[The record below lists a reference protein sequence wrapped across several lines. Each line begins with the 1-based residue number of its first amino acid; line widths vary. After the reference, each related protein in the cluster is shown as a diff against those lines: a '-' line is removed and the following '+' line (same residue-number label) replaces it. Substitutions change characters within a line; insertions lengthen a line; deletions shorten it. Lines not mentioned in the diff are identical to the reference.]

1 MAIIDLNTDIDRA
14 TIFFERKLPDICWDM
29 KEVLFYARDD
39 QGEAIYV
46 QVPAQFKGLD
56 EGPRFVPKAF
66 PEKILA
72 LVMNSYGE
80 SRVGFFIDNDFVHS
94 EIISFTPK
102 VLKYA
107 VDPLRMN
114 ARRVQLP
121 QKAARVAVFTQAYNE
136 GAMLH
141 HWARFYGRMVGPEN
155 LYVLDNAST
164 DGSTDA
170 SKGDLD
176 PRISVIHMPQTPV
189 DHEHFAQVQG
199 YFQRFLL
206 LKYDWVI
213 KVDTDELLSCEGG
226 LVERLA
232 RTPPGTYRPETAVE
246 VVHDTQTEAPFDF
259 NGSVGS
265 QRRHF
270 VQGTKLLIRPIISS
284 RPTTWTAGN
293 HLGHELSV
301 PLEGLVVSHLKYFDL
316 DFLLSKNKRWAAMV
330 PTVNE
335 RKVCGMIG
343 ELEKLGLQDLYDL
356 SASEIARRLADPAIT
371 LPAWYPQSI

>member
-1 MAIIDLNTDIDRA
+1 VAIIDLNYDIDRF
-14 TIFFERKLPDICWDM
+14 TIWFERKLPDECWDA
-29 KEVLFYARDD
+29 KEVLFYACDD
-39 QGEAIYV
+39 KGEAMYV
-46 QVPAQFKGLD
+46 QIPVQFKGLD
-56 EGPRFVPKAF
+56 EGPRFIPKAF

-72 LVMNSYGE
+72 LVMSSYGE
-80 SRVGFFIDNDFVHS
+80 ARVGFFIDNEFRHAEV
-94 EIISFTPK
+94 ITFTPK
-102 VLKYA
+102 VLKA
-107 VDPLRMN
+107 SVDPLRLN
-114 ARRVQLP
+114 TRRVQLP

-141 HWARFYGRMVGPEN
+141 YWEQYYGRMVGFEN

-164 DGSTDA
+164 DGSCQ
-170 SKGDLD
+170 KLN
-176 PRISVIHMPQTPV
+176 PRTSVIHMPQTPV

-232 RTPPGTYRPETAVE
+232 KTPPGTYRPETAVE
-246 VVHDTQTEAPFDF
+246 VVHDTQGEPPFDF
-259 NGSVGS
+259 NGPVGR
-265 QRRHF
+265 QRKHF

-284 RPTTWTAGN
+284 QPTTWTAGN

-301 PLEGLVVSHLKYFDL
+301 VMDGLIVSHLKYFDL
-316 DFLLSKNKRWAAMV
+316 DFLLSKNKRWATMV
-330 PTVNE
+330 PTENE

-343 ELEKLGLQDLYDL
+343 ELEKLGLQDLVDL
-356 SASEIARRLADPAIT
+356 SVSDIAQRLADPALT
-371 LPAWYPQSI
+371 LPEWYAESI